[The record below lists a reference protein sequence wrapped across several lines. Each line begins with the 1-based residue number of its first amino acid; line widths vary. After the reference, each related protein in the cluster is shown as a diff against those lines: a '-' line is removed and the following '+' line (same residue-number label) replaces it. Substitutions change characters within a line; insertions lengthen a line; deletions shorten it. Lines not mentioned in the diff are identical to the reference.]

1 MCFTFQM
8 LTLDEHFFFG
18 FVLFYFILN
27 VSAHLQLYTMDTVCN
42 AIFFGNRIMESTIF
56 TVIDVKEND
65 TFSWLKM
72 HRKKCETDSEFPKHK
87 KSTE

>member
-18 FVLFYFILN
+18 FVLFHFMWALIYN
-27 VSAHLQLYTMDTVCN
+27 YTQWTQYVMLF
-42 AIFFGNRIMESTIF
+42 FFGNRIMESTIF
-56 TVIDVKEND
+56 TVIDVQEND

-87 KSTE
+87 KSMK